1 MSDAPKHLDDRC
13 EIYQNCTVGFNNFL
27 PDHRPIVP
35 FAYCDTSEK
44 DSGGPGHTIVIGI
57 DDFIA
62 FAHWFA
68 ALFGWNPRIAETLGM
83 NAIHFP
89 IMPPMMLLSVQYST
103 D

>member
-1 MSDAPKHLDDRC
+1 MTGVRFISTAQLVST
-13 EIYQNCTVGFNNFL
+13 IFNACH
-27 PDHRPIVP
+27 DVRDQRPIVQ

-44 DSGGPGHTIVIGI
+44 DSGGPGHTIVNLIGI
-57 DDFIA
+57 DDFVA

-89 IMPPMMLLSVQYST
+89 IMPPMILLSAQYST